1 MADLEVSQALRVTPD
16 RRRADDWA
24 LALASAGIDS
34 RIDQAPGGWTVS
46 VRGRDL
52 GRAHAVLDAFE
63 DENPPRSAPPPEPIA
78 ARTAY
83 GAVVVAV
90 LLCAFFVVTGPRQA
104 DRYWFER
111 GGAMASRIAAGELW
125 RTVTALTLHADFPHI
140 LTNAATL
147 VLFGTSLC
155 GLVGTGVAMW
165 LMLLSGAGGNWLT
178 AMLRGAP
185 HSAVGAST
193 AIFGAVGGLAAI
205 EMVRRRRGEP
215 VSVWR
220 AWAPIA
226 AGLGLLGFLGTSPQS
241 DVLAH
246 LFGFAVGAALGV
258 VAVRA
263 QPGRDRAGVQA
274 VLSIA
279 ALLVVIACWLL
290 AVL

>member
-1 MADLEVSQALRVTPD
+1 MADLDVSRALRVTAD
-16 RRRADDWA
+16 RRRADDWS
-24 LALASAGIDS
+24 LALASAGIEA
-34 RIDQAPGGWTVS
+34 RIDHGGDGWTVS
-46 VRGRDL
+46 VGERDV

-63 DENPPRSAPPPEPIA
+63 DENPPRAVPPPEAVA
-78 ARTAY
+78 ARAAY
-83 GAVVVAV
+83 GAVVVAT
-90 LLCAFFVVTGPRQA
+90 LLCAFFVVTGPRQGEP
-104 DRYWFER
+104 YWFER
-111 GGAMASRIAAGELW
+111 GGAMASRIAGGELW

-155 GLVGTGVAMW
+155 GLVGTGVAVW

-185 HSAVGAST
+185 YSAVGAST
-193 AIFGAVGGLAAI
+193 AIFGAVGSLAAI
-205 EMVRRRRGEP
+205 EMARRRRGEP
-215 VSVWR
+215 VSAWR

-246 LFGFAVGAALGV
+246 LFGFAIGIGLGIAAARFQNL
-258 VAVRA
+258 
-263 QPGRDRAGVQA
+263 RDRTGVQA
-274 VLSIA
+274 ALSIA

-290 AVL
+290 ALR